1 MMGLVLAS
9 IGGGGAL
16 ALILTALWLRFSFAR
31 LTGMGQE
38 SDPPVAEVVSPL
50 VAQVAALALPQD
62 RSGFTLLHDGVEAFA
77 ARLALIR
84 AARRSLDL
92 QYYHWASDDAGH
104 RLLHALQAAA
114 ERGVRIRLLIDDFG
128 AQGLDAALV
137 RLAAQP
143 GVAVRLFNPALLRR
157 WRNVNLALD
166 FGRLNR
172 RMHNK
177 ALVADGQCCILGGRN
192 IADEYFAGSGQYHFI
207 DFDVFGVGPVGQMV
221 IRDFERYWTAGAAIP
236 VRHLLTARPAMP
248 EPPRNDLPAGGRTP
262 VDDLLAGTLD
272 PAVAEVEVV
281 SDDPE
286 KVLGRAGLRRLA
298 IHRISEL
305 LIQPETSLDI
315 VSAYFVPG
323 GAGLRRLQA
332 LARRGVRVRILT
344 NGQQSTDVTLVHCG
358 YARYR
363 RRLLMAGVRISELKG
378 GEGVEQTRRRLR
390 DRMRGTPSHNSLHA
404 KTFVVD
410 EKRLF
415 VGSFNLDQR
424 SMYLNTEIGL
434 IIDAPDL
441 AAEFTRLLEA
451 EMRQSVYR
459 LDLRETPRGRR
470 LIWREDLPGGGTVE
484 HDRDP
489 GTSALSRLLLRL
501 AGRLPIEWLL

>member
-1 MMGLVLAS
+1 MLIPVVAGFGALLVLA
-9 IGGGGAL
+9 
-16 ALILTALWLRFSFAR
+16 TLWLRLSFAR
-31 LTGMGQE
+31 LARRGHET
-38 SDPPVAEVVSPL
+38 DPPVGTYASPL
-50 VAQVAALALPQD
+50 ADQVAALHLPEA
-62 RSGFTLLHDGVEAFA
+62 RSGFTLLRDGTEAFD
-77 ARLALIR
+77 ARLALIK

-92 QYYHWASDDAGH
+92 QYYHWADDDSGRH
-104 RLLHALQAAA
+104 LLHALQAAA
-114 ERGVRIRLLIDDFG
+114 DRGLRIRLLIDDFG
-128 AQGLDAALV
+128 AQGLDPALAAL
-137 RLAAQP
+137 ASSP

-177 ALVADGQCCILGGRN
+177 ALVADGDCCILGGRN
-192 IADEYFAGSGQYHFI
+192 IADEYFAGNGQYHFI

-221 IRDFERYWTAGAAIP
+221 TEDFERYWTARAAIP
-236 VRHLLTARPAMP
+236 VRHLVSARPMP
-248 EPPRNDLPAGGRTP
+248 PPAARSDAATGEATP
-262 VDDLLAGTLD
+262 VDALLSGALV
-272 PAVAEVEVV
+272 PAIGGVEVV

-305 LIQPETSLDI
+305 LAQPQSSLDI

-344 NGQQSTDVTLVHCG
+344 NGQQSTDVTMVHCG

-363 RRLLMAGVRISELKG
+363 RRLLMAGVEIAELKG
-378 GEGVEQTRRRLR
+378 GEGLEPERRRLGER
-390 DRMRGTPSHNSLHA
+390 LRGTPSRNSLHA

-410 EKRLF
+410 ARRLF

-434 IIDAPDL
+434 IIDAADL
-441 AAEFTRLLEA
+441 AAEFTRLLES
-451 EMRQSVYR
+451 EMRQSVYH
-459 LDLRETPRGRR
+459 LGLRETPRGHR
-470 LIWREDLPGGGTVE
+470 LIWREDLPEGGVAE
-484 HDRDP
+484 HDSDP